1 MGEGACWGWGGGMG
15 GEYNGCQKG
24 ANSIA
29 TEEILHR

>member
-1 MGEGACWGWGGGMG
+1 MDGRGGVLGVGVG
-15 GEYNGCQKG
+15 GEYDGCQKG